1 MMIPASADAPLS
13 QQIRVLQ
20 IIVFALA
27 MGVIVFAGVAIG
39 QNLGKPHTLAGKFEP
54 LNVAMLAFGGVA
66 FVMGIVLPGIMFRQI
81 QVPTAAQPQFAAHGP
96 EVVRVLGVQMRVQT
110 ATIIGC
116 ALFEGGAFAN
126 LVAYMTTQELLHL
139 FVAGVLLLGVLAR
152 FPLQG
157 STRERVERELLR
169 MKEEEGLGGGRDR

>member
-1 MMIPASADAPLS
+1 MIPENAQAPLS

-27 MGVIVFAGVAIG
+27 MGLFVFAGVATG
-39 QNLGKPHTLAGKFEP
+39 QSFGKPQTLAGKFEP
-54 LNVAMLAFGGVA
+54 MNVAMLAFGGVA
-66 FVMGIVLPGIMFRQI
+66 LVMGIVLPGIMFRQI
-81 QVPTAAQPQFAAHGP
+81 QVPTAAQAQFAAHGP
-96 EVVRVLGVQMRVQT
+96 EVARVLGVQMRIQT

-139 FVAGVLLLGVLAR
+139 IVAGVLLVGILAR
-152 FPLQG
+152 FPLPG
-157 STRERVERELLR
+157 ATRERIDRELLR
-169 MKEEEGLGGGRDR
+169 MKEEEGLRPSHRS